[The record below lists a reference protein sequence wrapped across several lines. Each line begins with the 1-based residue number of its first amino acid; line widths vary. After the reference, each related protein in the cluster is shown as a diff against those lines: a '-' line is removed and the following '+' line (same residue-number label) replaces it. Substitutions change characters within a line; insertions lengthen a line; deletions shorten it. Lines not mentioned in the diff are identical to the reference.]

1 MKLINP
7 RIGVMDKMILSKFID
22 VIGKD
27 SVFLSIE
34 DAIDACRFSLQN
46 EKHQNDLSDISA

>member
-34 DAIDACRFSLQN
+34 DAIDACRSSLQK